1 MNRMHLMKLH
11 ALLAAFI
18 LPVAAMFI
26 VTGALYTW
34 SIKGSYTNDVYEIQ
48 LSKPIPS
55 DINELTNLAQ
65 LELDKLHTHYP
76 EGNPRLKIYGNHF
89 LLEWTGSSKDV
100 ILEPTNNELLAK
112 LTVKNTTWY
121 RNLVQLH
128 KAKGGTAFKVYAVI
142 FAISIAALL
151 ISGFIM
157 AWQTPQ
163 LKRVTLLTS
172 VIGLFSFMLAVYL
185 S

>member
-1 MNRMHLMKLH
+1 MNRLQLMKVH

-18 LPVAAMFI
+18 LPVAIMFI

-34 SIKGSYTNDVYEIQ
+34 GVKGSYTNDTHEIP
-48 LSKPIPS
+48 LSTPMEPDLS
-55 DINELTNLAQ
+55 ELTNLAQ
-65 LELDKLHTHYP
+65 LELQKLDMSSP
-76 EGNPRLKIYGNHF
+76 EGQPKLKVYGSHF

-100 ILEPTNNELLAK
+100 ILEPTKNERIAK

-128 KAKGGTAFKVYAVI
+128 KAKGGVAFKVYSVVFAV
-142 FAISIAALL
+142 SILILL
-151 ISGFIM
+151 VSGFIM
-157 AWQTPQ
+157 AWQTPK
-163 LKRVTLLTS
+163 LKRLTLITS
-172 VIGLFSFMLAVYL
+172 LVGICSFVIFVYL